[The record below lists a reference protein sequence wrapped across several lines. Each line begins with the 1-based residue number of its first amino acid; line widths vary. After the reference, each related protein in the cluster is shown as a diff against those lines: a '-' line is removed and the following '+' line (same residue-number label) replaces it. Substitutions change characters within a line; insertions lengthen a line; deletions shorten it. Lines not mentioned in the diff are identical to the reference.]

1 MTALQPYETTAC
13 RAYQHRLGHVADQL
27 ERMVVVDKGA
37 GQLRRFDLA
46 KYKDLHYYLLVAG
59 DVELPMF
66 SQPLSFH
73 DEDGKCFAS
82 DVRLFTKLDNHRQVT
97 VKMVTEYN
105 LRKVQIALQVIWD
118 SLGPKALGHLNEFPC
133 LVYSRWLGDA
143 ITRRMALDA
152 GVQIN
157 LYALWAFFFLT
168 RFYSEEQTK
177 IPPNDLQ
184 RLGAQIATV
193 SYLPQ
198 DKAVALIEHLSIPKD
213 VTSFVEILKE
223 HSGSV
228 RLENFS
234 TAALFV
240 LLGGSWFGANAKE
253 LIAVAVEHPPTYMAL
268 LYSTFTERSVRECVL
283 AKLGRDTERFSSSDF
298 FKREI
303 YAMAEVLQ

>member
-27 ERMVVVDKGA
+27 ERMVAVDKGA

-46 KYKDLHYYLLVAG
+46 KYKDLHYYMLVAG

-73 DEDGKCFAS
+73 DEAGKCYAS
-82 DVRLFTKLDNHRQVT
+82 DVRLFTKLDNQRQVV

-105 LRKVQIALQVIWD
+105 LRKTQLGLQVVWD
-118 SLGPKALGHLNEFPC
+118 AMGPKALAHLTEFPC
-133 LVYSRWLGDA
+133 LVFSRWLGDS

-157 LYALWAFFFLT
+157 LYALFAFFFLT
-168 RFYSEEQTK
+168 RFYPEDQKK
-177 IPPNDLQ
+177 IPGTELQ
-184 RLGAQIATV
+184 RLGAQVAQV

-198 DKAVALIEHLSIPKD
+198 DKAVALIEHLNIPKD
-213 VTSFVEILKE
+213 LPEFIEIVRE
-223 HSGSV
+223 NSGSI
-228 RLENFS
+228 RLEDFNVA
-234 TAALFV
+234 TLFV

-253 LIAVAVEHPPTYMAL
+253 LIAVGVEHPPTFMAL

-283 AKLGRDTERFSSSDF
+283 AKLGRDTERFCDSDF

-303 YAMAEVLQ
+303 FAMTEVLP